1 MEYYILIC
9 AVVFLFFIYQA
20 YASKK
25 ERERKL
31 EKLVMEN
38 WGKVPCKEY
47 DLEEFA
53 QISHYYEKTKNQFD
67 FTIDD
72 TTWNDID
79 GDHLFMLCNSCLSSV
94 GQEYL
99 YRMLRIPQ
107 MKEAELNKRYEMGK
121 YWQEHPEEARKCRKI
136 FALLGYSKKIAL
148 YDYIHHLEELS
159 KERNCSNGKHYF
171 SICFFVFSLV
181 CLFCVPPV
189 GVLSI
194 IICLGYNV
202 SSYYREKAKIDSY
215 YVCLSYILGMIETTR
230 EIEKAQFSVLK
241 DYEQD
246 FERIQKTFEAMEK
259 NHFLLMS
266 GSKMSGGLAETVM
279 EYVRMLLHI
288 DIIKF
293 NQMLTIVVKK
303 KQELELLF
311 ELLGEIEGNLCIGS
325 LMTLMP
331 YTCRPQLT
339 EISPS
344 PSMKKSSM
352 ELEFKELYHPLIEHP
367 VANSMSEHKSVLIT
381 GSNASGKSTF
391 LKTIALN
398 ALFAQTFYI
407 TFAKEYKGNFVHLYS
422 SMALQDNLQGQ
433 ESYYMVE
440 IRMLKRVIDAAGNKI
455 PVLCFI
461 DEVLRGTNTVERIA
475 ASSQILKD
483 LSGKNAMVFAATHD
497 IELTEILK
505 EYYANYH
512 FSEEVLADD
521 VKFSYELQ
529 HGKAMTR
536 NAIRLLGIM
545 GYDEK
550 IISMAEASAKH
561 FIETN
566 SWL

>member
-1 MEYYILIC
+1 MEYYFIIC
-9 AVVFLFFIYQA
+9 AAVFLFFVYQA
-20 YASKK
+20 YAGKK
-25 ERERKL
+25 ERAKKL
-31 EKLVMEN
+31 EQLVREN

-47 DLEEFA
+47 ELEEFA
-53 QISHYYEKTKNQFD
+53 QISHYYDKTKSRFD
-67 FTIDD
+67 FTIDE

-79 GDHLFMLCNSCLSSV
+79 GDSLFMLCNSCLSSV
-94 GQEYL
+94 GQEYV
-99 YRMLRIPQ
+99 YRMLRVPS
-107 MKEAELNKRYEMGK
+107 MKQSELNKRYETGK
-121 YWQEHPEEARKCRKI
+121 YWLEHPKEAMKCRKI
-136 FALLGYSKKIAL
+136 FARLGYSKKIAL

-159 KERNCSNGKHYF
+159 EMRNCRNGKHYF
-171 SICFFVFSLV
+171 SICFFIVSLA
-181 CLFCVPPV
+181 CLFCIPPV
-189 GVLSI
+189 GVLSLI
-194 IICLGYNV
+194 VCLGYNV
-202 SSYYREKAKIDSY
+202 SSYYKEKAKIESY

-230 EIEKAQFSVLK
+230 ALDKEHFEVLK
-241 DYEQD
+241 DYGPD
-246 FERIQKTFEAMEK
+246 FKKIQKSFEAMEK
-259 NHFLLMS
+259 NHSLLMS
-266 GSKMSGGLAETVM
+266 GNGMSGGPTEIVM
-279 EYVRMLLHI
+279 EYTRMLLHI

-293 NQMLTIVVKK
+293 NQMLTIVVDKK
-303 KQELELLF
+303 GELELLF

-331 YTCRPQLT
+331 YTCKPDL
-339 EISPS
+339 
-344 PSMKKSSM
+344 
-352 ELEFKELYHPLIEHP
+352 KEKDGSLPMRLAFREMYHPLIEHP
-367 VANSMSEHKSVLIT
+367 VANSLSENKCVLIT

-398 ALFAQTFYI
+398 ALFAQTFCI
-407 TFAKEYKGNFVHLYS
+407 AFAQEYKGNFVHLYS

-440 IRMLKRVIDAAGNKI
+440 IRMLKRVIDAANGRV

-483 LSGKNAMVFAATHD
+483 LSGKNALVFAATHD

-505 EYYANYH
+505 EQYANYH

-521 VKFSYELQ
+521 VKFSYQLQ
-529 HGKAMTR
+529 KGKAMTR

-550 IISMAEASAKH
+550 IISKAEAKAKH

-566 SWL
+566 SWI